1 MRNYPLLLSLATILL
16 APLVAFGQEPV
27 AAEAASIPNSLKIL
41 VLEGQR
47 GYNVAKPGQTSL
59 AVVEVR
65 DADNR
70 LLSGVSVT
78 FRVPITGP
86 AALFEA
92 GASSFATKT
101 NTQGQAAV
109 TYRAN
114 EKLGRFNILV
124 TARSGNL
131 VGTGVIEQTNVANE
145 VALQDGLKKSKS
157 SHFKRH
163 WKTYVVVIA
172 LAAGGAIGGILATR
186 NSGSSSSPTVVIVNP
201 GTVGIGGPP
210 R

>member
-1 MRNYPLLLSLATILL
+1 MRNHPLLLSLATILL

-157 SHFKRH
+157 SHFRRH